1 MSPVLECSAKLGSV
15 QGELKIGFIVDSF
28 CCRIIFNPAKMALLQ
43 LLYKKRTVLLG

>member
-28 CCRIIFNPAKMALLQ
+28 CCRIIFNPAKMALL
-43 LLYKKRTVLLG
+43 YKKRTVLLG